1 MFNEYLEP
9 PLIERPVSRTQAVL
23 VLVNSPGTSS
33 TTIDQDAPSLSYSP
47 SSSALQSPCSHQGV
61 AAGST
66 IIEDNPFSPVDNN
79 PFINVFALEP
89 SSEASSSGD
98 VIKPKNFKSAI
109 TKDCWFQAMQDENH
123 EFDRLQVWELVPRL
137 DCVLIIALKWIYKVK
152 LDEYGNVLKNKAR
165 LVARRYRQ
173 EDGINFKES
182 FAPVAPIEAIRISI
196 ANAASKNMTIYQ
208 MDVKTTFLNGE
219 LKEEVY
225 VCQPKGFI
233 DPDHLTYVYR
243 LKKALYGLKEA
254 LRAWY
259 DTLSW
264 FLLDNKFSKD
274 TPMMDR
280 LKLDED
286 PLGISIDPTQYRVRW
301 SSKKQKSIAISTT
314 EAEYIAMSGCLPL
327 LSAVTMSSTPGPS
340 TLTYITISFENK
352 MADENVPAPAPT
364 RSDDPIIP
372 FATAFTASASV
383 PAIYIQQFWNTL
395 TYVEKAATY
404 QFQLDENWFT
414 LDANLLREALEI
426 TPIDQAHPFV
436 SPPSGDA
443 IMYFVNELGYPH
455 AIHFVSSMEG
465 IITTTNVDY
474 AKLIWEE
481 FVQAM
486 QTFLTDKANL
496 ASLFH
501 LAEEDLRLGNLKFVS
516 QGEDD
521 LGYTEAIHFVSRLAV
536 ITCIQLWR
544 ASLVYDQSMFYTARL
559 LGLLDLLP
567 VLHMLLGSPI
577 EGQED
582 KPRVIPDFRLGI
594 SIRSQRPKS
603 MKHDQKVATKKEG
616 RKKTASA
623 KQPKPKPA
631 IEKPNPAKET
641 STKTTLLQKAG
652 KGKVAKVRNV
662 KSSFQLVDEPDEE
675 PAHFEPESKPEQE
688 GVGEEYDMER
698 AIQMSLESFQRRST
712 TNQFIFQRQTPATEE
727 ASTRP
732 SAQPHD
738 DTSTNIIC
746 DSPSSVDAETGEDV
760 DEKVNLKKK
769 TVELDQD
776 RAGSDPGETHESRP
790 LPEQTLKVE
799 DQAGPDPGISRVAL
813 AGPDP
818 EPTHKEFMPDLY
830 PKVQDSLK
838 FLADEHVILEDPLSS
853 TGTLSSIK
861 NLEDAY
867 AIGDQFINDK
877 STEDEPGKLNVEA
890 EVVYMPGSIV
900 PIYQASSSVP
910 PLSTLKFSDLEQTN
924 KNLDNTT
931 RNLGSRDYTLGLR
944 DLPHKIDE
952 AIRKNVKEASR
963 KRCRDDHDPPPPLP
977 DSDLSK
983 RRQNDTGASGLSQP
997 QAPQSSAWKKSDT

>member
-1 MFNEYLEP
+1 MAYM
-9 PLIERPVSRTQAVL
+9 SR
-23 VLVNSPGTSS
+23 
-33 TTIDQDAPSLSYSP
+33 
-47 SSSALQSPCSHQGV
+47 
-61 AAGST
+61 
-66 IIEDNPFSPVDNN
+66 
-79 PFINVFALEP
+79 
-89 SSEASSSGD
+89 
-98 VIKPKNFKSAI
+98 
-109 TKDCWFQAMQDENH
+109 
-123 EFDRLQVWELVPRL
+123 FDL
-137 DCVLIIALKWIYKVK
+137 D
-152 LDEYGNVLKNKAR
+152 
-165 LVARRYRQ
+165 
-173 EDGINFKES
+173 
-182 FAPVAPIEAIRISI
+182 
-196 ANAASKNMTIYQ
+196 
-208 MDVKTTFLNGE
+208 
-219 LKEEVY
+219 
-225 VCQPKGFI
+225 
-233 DPDHLTYVYR
+233 
-243 LKKALYGLKEA
+243 
-254 LRAWY
+254 
-259 DTLSW
+259 
-264 FLLDNKFSKD
+264 
-274 TPMMDR
+274 
-280 LKLDED
+280 
-286 PLGISIDPTQYRVRW
+286 
-301 SSKKQKSIAISTT
+301 
-314 EAEYIAMSGCLPL
+314 
-327 LSAVTMSSTPGPS
+327 
-340 TLTYITISFENK
+340 K

-521 LGYTEAIHFVSRLAV
+521 E
-536 ITCIQLWR
+536 
-544 ASLVYDQSMFYTARL
+544 
-559 LGLLDLLP
+559 
-567 VLHMLLGSPI
+567 
-577 EGQED
+577 
-582 KPRVIPDFRLGI
+582 
-594 SIRSQRPKS
+594 
-603 MKHDQKVATKKEG
+603 HDQKVATKKEG

-631 IEKPNPAKET
+631 IEKPKPAKET

-799 DQAGPDPGISRVAL
+799 DQAGPDPGISHVAL

-890 EVVYMPGSIV
+890 EVVYMVTVSIF
-900 PIYQASSSVP
+900 QASSSAP
-910 PLSTLKFSDLEQTN
+910 PLSTPVIDLSSPSKPASSTTQAPIFTTTTTTETTLPHPPQQQSTTGSELAERVVALEKKFSDLEQTN

-931 RNLGSRDYTLGLR
+931 RNLGSKDYTLGLR